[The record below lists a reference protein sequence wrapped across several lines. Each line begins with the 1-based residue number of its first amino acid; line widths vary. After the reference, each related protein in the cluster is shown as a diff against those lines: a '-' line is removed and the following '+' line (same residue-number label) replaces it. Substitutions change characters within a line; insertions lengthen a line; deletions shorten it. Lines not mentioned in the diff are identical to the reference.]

1 MKFSSRLRFLLLA
14 PALVLLSPS
23 QSPRQAADGAG
34 VSIGT
39 AVRPSPFSEAASAST
54 PVREFNVVESEDAM
68 KWWVIRRNPDSFDFR
83 EADEV
88 VAFARARKMKV
99 RGHCL
104 VWDHNHPDWLAHPRG
119 RALWFDK
126 TYQSKPA

>member
-1 MKFSSRLRFLLLA
+1 M
-14 PALVLLSPS
+14 
-23 QSPRQAADGAG
+23 
-34 VSIGT
+34 
-39 AVRPSPFSEAASAST
+39 
-54 PVREFNVVESEDAM
+54 VEPEDAM
-68 KWWVIRRNPDSFDFR
+68 KWWVIRHNPDSFDFR